1 MKVKQP
7 KYIKIKAYANNLD
20 KDIDI
25 QSLALVINSYFKFVK
40 ELKKVIN

>member
-7 KYIKIKAYANNLD
+7 EYIKIKAYENNLD

-25 QSLALVINSYFKFVK
+25 QQQELIINQYFKFLK
-40 ELKKVIN
+40 EKEKF

>member
-7 KYIKIKAYANNLD
+7 KYIKIKAYGNNLD

-25 QSLALVINSYFKFVK
+25 QSLELFINQYFKFLK
-40 ELKKVIN
+40 E

>member
-7 KYIKIKAYANNLD
+7 KYIKIKAYENNLD

-25 QSLALVINSYFKFVK
+25 QSLELFINQYLKFLK
-40 ELKKVIN
+40 E